1 MKYLNQKR
9 FPRIA
14 VATLL
19 FVIAALNSPP
29 TTPSIPDDRPAP
41 PSPEELTVLDD
52 LAEWVLGG
60 VEAKSFEAFPDKD
73 YPAAIRSNSQS
84 FELFRRYN
92 KETTRRDIVQTLPFG
107 DLIEKAADRYS
118 LDSLLLAAIMEAE
131 SGFNPK
137 AVSPQGALG
146 LMQLMPSTADLF
158 RATDLLDPTV
168 NVDTGARY
176 LSTLLRQFDGD
187 VTLALAG
194 YNAGP
199 GNVTRYGG
207 LPPFHETQ
215 TYVDRVLSR
224 YVGHHQ
230 RAWDESGAKSLLF

>member
-9 FPRIA
+9 FPPIA
-14 VATLL
+14 AATLL

-29 TTPSIPDDRPAP
+29 TTPSIPADRPAP
-41 PSPEELTVLDD
+41 PTPEELAILED
-52 LAEWVLGG
+52 LEGWVLG
-60 VEAKSFEAFPDKD
+60 VEDSPIAL
-73 YPAAIRSNSQS
+73 RSNSQS
-84 FELFRRYN
+84 FELFRRYSE
-92 KETTRRDIVQTLPFG
+92 ETTRREIVQTLPFG
-107 DLIEKAADRYS
+107 DVIERAADRYS
-118 LDSLLLAAIMEAE
+118 VDSLLLAAIVEAE
-131 SGFNPK
+131 SSFNPE

-146 LMQLMPSTADLF
+146 LMQLMPSTGDLF
-158 RATDLLDPTV
+158 RATDLLDPKV

-187 VTLALAG
+187 VVLALAG

-199 GNVTRYGG
+199 GNVRRYGG
-207 LPPFHETQ
+207 LPPFRETRN
-215 TYVDRVLSR
+215 YVDRVLSR

>member
-1 MKYLNQKR
+1 MKYFNQSR
-9 FPRIA
+9 FSPIA
-14 VATLL
+14 VATIL

-29 TTPSIPDDRPAP
+29 TVPAMPSNRPTPPTQ
-41 PSPEELTVLDD
+41 EELAVLAD
-52 LAEWVLGG
+52 LEEWVLGMEDSPRAVG
-60 VEAKSFEAFPDKD
+60 SKP
-73 YPAAIRSNSQS
+73 QS
-84 FELFRRYN
+84 FELFRRYS
-92 KETTRRDIVQTLPFG
+92 KEQTRRDIVQTLPFG
-107 DLIEKAADRYS
+107 DVIEQAANRHS
-118 LDSLLLAAIMEAE
+118 LDSLLLAAIVEAE
-131 SGFNPK
+131 SSFNPM

-146 LMQLMPSTADLF
+146 LMQLMPSTGELF
-158 RATDLLDPTV
+158 RATDLLDPKV
-168 NVDTGARY
+168 NIDTGARY

-207 LPPFHETQ
+207 LPPFRETRM
-215 TYVDRVLSR
+215 YVDRVLAR